1 MDEDDYHLKWAKH
14 HDAFVSLFDQY
25 FDKEI
30 LVDCTLAA
38 EDKFVKVHR
47 IVVMACSP
55 YLQDVLSQYSLDFH
69 PVVYTDLKFSVLQSI
84 VRFCYQGEVTIA
96 HNELED
102 FIHGANLLQI
112 KGIVAKKDSCSQ
124 GKDSYGSAGED
135 HSAEMADSDFEK
147 TESNHHT
154 DLLRDDGDGQG
165 SDNSE
170 DDSDVSSIEEEDI
183 ENLDELPGFVESLP
197 MFGNILFPWTCSRCG
212 EAFSTRGLHD
222 HHRKSCVIHK
232 DLPWKC
238 DQCPSTYKNKKDL
251 TRHKVYCGKDLPRLA
266 CQKCGSTY
274 KYGRGLKR
282 HMQYCGKDLK
292 QFKCPDCDKTFK
304 YIRGLRRH
312 QRRCGIMEALAKLA
326 EKGVT
331 PVLIRKKDGHP
342 DGADLTEAPKHLI
355 PQPTVLRKENTA
367 EGDEDDDSGS
377 SCNTCGKKYKYR
389 RSLQRHK
396 KICIRYPGRF
406 AFGVVDENKN
416 DEEENT

>member
-154 DLLRDDGDGQG
+154 DLLRDDGDGQDEWKKLERFSKSVFDG
-165 SDNSE
+165 RTLTKSVVE
-170 DDSDVSSIEEEDI
+170 RKSSIAACCKRI
-183 ENLDELPGFVESLP
+183 SDEAEFRTARERARSLAGNVQESVELQTFAKHSY
-197 MFGNILFPWTCSRCG
+197 
-212 EAFSTRGLHD
+212 TRTTIPIRPVE
-222 HHRKSCVIHK
+222 RKSSFAVFKRAEDETKFQKPAERVLSRVGKTSSTKEHR
-232 DLPWKC
+232 C
-238 DQCPSTYKNKKDL
+238 D
-251 TRHKVYCGKDLPRLA
+251 CGKSYRLKETLESHKKHE
-266 CQKCGSTY
+266 C
-274 KYGRGLKR
+274 GRGPAILCP
-282 HMQYCGKDLK
+282 YCEY
-292 QFKCPDCDKTFK
+292 T
-304 YIRGLRRH
+304 
-312 QRRCGIMEALAKLA
+312 AKKMVRVKSHIYY
-326 EKGVT
+326 EHGVFFVSET
-331 PVLIRKKDGHP
+331 
-342 DGADLTEAPKHLI
+342 
-355 PQPTVLRKENTA
+355 
-367 EGDEDDDSGS
+367 
-377 SCNTCGKKYKYR
+377 
-389 RSLQRHK
+389 
-396 KICIRYPGRF
+396 
-406 AFGVVDENKN
+406 
-416 DEEENT
+416 

>member
-154 DLLRDDGDGQG
+154 DLLRDDGDGQ
-165 SDNSE
+165 
-170 DDSDVSSIEEEDI
+170 DVQESV
-183 ENLDELPGFVESLP
+183 ELQTFAKHSYTRTTIPIRPVE
-197 MFGNILFPWTCSRCG
+197 
-212 EAFSTRGLHD
+212 
-222 HHRKSCVIHK
+222 RKSSFAVFKRAEDETKFQKPAERVLSRVGSSETSSTKEHR
-232 DLPWKC
+232 C
-238 DQCPSTYKNKKDL
+238 D
-251 TRHKVYCGKDLPRLA
+251 CGKSYRLKETLESHKKHE
-266 CQKCGSTY
+266 C
-274 KYGRGLKR
+274 GRGPAILCP
-282 HMQYCGKDLK
+282 YCEY
-292 QFKCPDCDKTFK
+292 T
-304 YIRGLRRH
+304 
-312 QRRCGIMEALAKLA
+312 AKKMVRVKSHIYY
-326 EKGVT
+326 EHGVFFVSET
-331 PVLIRKKDGHP
+331 
-342 DGADLTEAPKHLI
+342 
-355 PQPTVLRKENTA
+355 
-367 EGDEDDDSGS
+367 
-377 SCNTCGKKYKYR
+377 
-389 RSLQRHK
+389 
-396 KICIRYPGRF
+396 
-406 AFGVVDENKN
+406 
-416 DEEENT
+416 